1 MNQKEAC
8 KLAHKLKGKLTNE
21 VAVYV
26 EERNL
31 SKGLWRVVVKTVSGA
46 LHAPDLSIL
55 LRHSKKLSYYL
66 TSYKE
71 EIEFNIF

>member
-8 KLAHKLKGKLTNE
+8 KLADKLKGKLSNE
-21 VAVYV
+21 VVVYV

-31 SKGLWRVVVKTVSGA
+31 STGYWRVVVKTVTGA
-46 LHAPDLSIL
+46 LHAPDLKIL
-55 LRHSKKLSYYL
+55 LRHSKKLSYYM